1 MVSLEN
7 IIDRISPFNS
17 GVKKICMSKTALI
30 GYCFWRLCVVFYSMH
45 IKHEDF

>member
-1 MVSLEN
+1 MVSSEN

-30 GYCFWRLCVVFYSMH
+30 RYCF
-45 IKHEDF
+45 